1 MTNPLYIE
9 AGYPVTLLGGGRA
22 MPVVVN
28 QALQFAPI
36 LFAADSGARAA
47 LELGHVPKA
56 VIGDLDSID
65 SETLKQIPA
74 ENVHRVSE
82 QDSTDFDK
90 CLRSINAPLILG
102 VGFTGQRLDHELA
115 AYSSLLRHPE
125 QRCILLGEVD
135 LCFLAPISMR
145 IELPVGTRLSLFPLA
160 PCRVDA
166 TGLRWPVKGL
176 EMAPDGVIGTS
187 NETIRSEV
195 TLRVSARKLLA
206 ILPREHL
213 GAAIKAL
220 TGGVNG
226 K

>member
-1 MTNPLYIE
+1 
-9 AGYPVTLLGGGRA
+9 

-36 LFAADSGARAA
+36 LFAADSGARTA

-65 SETLKQIPA
+65 SETLKQFPT
-74 ENVHRVSE
+74 ENVHRICE

-90 CLRSINAPLILG
+90 CLRSIKAPLILG

-115 AYSSLLRHPE
+115 AYSSLLRHSE

-135 LCFLAPISMR
+135 LCFLAPVTMR
-145 IELPVGTRLSLFPLA
+145 INLPVGTRLSLFPLA

-166 TGLRWPVKGL
+166 SGLRWPVKGL
-176 EMAPDGVIGTS
+176 EMAADGVIGTS
-187 NETIRSEV
+187 NETIRNDVS
-195 TLRVSARKLLA
+195 LCVSARKLLV

-220 TGGVNG
+220 TGGLNG
-226 K
+226 E